1 MEEIQVRKAPG
12 LIVIGGSA
20 GSLQVILK
28 VITLLDPNFRTP
40 VLLVL
45 HRHVNADSPL
55 EELIAS
61 RTSLI
66 PRDVEEKEKIREG
79 HIYICPADYHVLVE
93 KDFSFSLDY
102 SEKVNFSRPSIDVVF
117 RSASDVYRDRLICV
131 LLSGANGDGAEGL
144 LFVKAN
150 GGITVVQDPLDAQVP
165 YMPQQALKLQEPD
178 YILESSHIA
187 ALLNSRVVV

>member
-1 MEEIQVRKAPG
+1 MRTAPR

-28 VITLLDPNFRTP
+28 IISQLDADFRTP
-40 VLLVL
+40 ILLVL

-61 RTSLI
+61 RTNLI
-66 PRDVEEKEKIREG
+66 PRDIEEKEPIRDG
-79 HIYICPADYHVLVE
+79 HIYICPADYHVLIE
-93 KDFSFSLDY
+93 EDFSFSLDY

-117 RSASDVYRDRLICV
+117 RSAAEVFGEDLLCV
-131 LLSGANGDGAEGL
+131 LLSGANGDGAASL
-144 LFVKAN
+144 KFVKDN

-165 YMPQQALKLQEPD
+165 YMPLQALKIQEPD
-178 YILESSHIA
+178 FILESSHIA
-187 ALLNSRVVV
+187 ALLNSKVVI